1 MHFKT
6 FMVKLY
12 FSCPFASFVDKNIL
26 GISPDRHLKT
36 IFTTRA
42 LSARRKRQESAN
54 GRGMV
59 RMHSL
64 TMHYPHALHDLHGKT
79 VFFVSF
85 CVFCGQKYFG
95 NFA

>member
-1 MHFKT
+1 RCL
-6 FMVKLY
+6 VK
-12 FSCPFASFVDKNIL
+12 K
-26 GISPDRHLKT
+26 HLKNLT
-36 IFTTRA
+36 GCAGTLNPVSHKGAKAQRTACFHHKV
-42 LSARRKRQESAN
+42 SAQRKRQESAN